1 MIPRFTPDQEKF
13 QREVCALLCQD
24 AVVAE
29 VARCRRL
36 PPGQEPETLDV
47 YRQLG
52 ERGWL
57 AVNWPERYGGRGAS
71 MVEKAIV
78 TEELIRHGVPDNV
91 HILSVDIVGLGI
103 LMYGTE
109 EQKRRLLPGIAH
121 GRQTA
126 TVLFSE
132 PEVGSDLSALRTR
145 AEPDGD
151 GFRLYGRKT
160 YSMKTHFADFAIC
173 AARTTPSDV
182 KYHGLTLFLVPLRN
196 PGALVGPLW
205 NLTDERFADVTLNGI
220 RLTRDDVLGDV
231 DQGWQTVNRM
241 LSLERTGID
250 SAAKAA
256 RLFDALLRHASK
268 TGRLDD
274 PAYGHRVLELEARVR
289 AARLLAWRCITNLCD
304 GRTDDVQSAI
314 AKWYATEVA
323 KELAGVALEAVGLD
337 GVLDARDG
345 DAPVDGVIE
354 AAYRETPGLTL
365 AAGTSEI
372 MLYLIAGSGLELLS

>member
-1 MIPRFTPDQEKF
+1 VIPRFTPDQERF

-24 AVVAE
+24 SVVAE

-36 PPGQEPETLDV
+36 PAGQEPETLDV
-47 YRQLG
+47 YRRLG

-78 TEELIRHGVPDNV
+78 TEELVRHGVPDNV
-91 HILSVDIVGLGI
+91 HILSVDIVGFGI
-103 LMYGTE
+103 LRYGTE
-109 EQKRRLLPGIAH
+109 QQKRRLLPGIAQ

-132 PEVGSDLSALRTR
+132 PEVGSDLSALQTR

-160 YSMKTHFADFAIC
+160 YSMKTHFADLAIC

-196 PGALVGPLW
+196 PGAVVGPLW

-220 RLTRDDVLGDV
+220 RLTREDVLGEV

-241 LSLERTGID
+241 LNLERTGID

-256 RLFDALLRHASK
+256 RLLDALLRHASK

-274 PAYGHRVLELEARVR
+274 PGYAHRMLQLEAKVR
-289 AARLLAWRCITNLCD
+289 AARLLAWRCITNLRD
-304 GRTDDVQSAI
+304 GRADDAQSAI

-323 KELAGVALEAVGLD
+323 KELAGVALEATGLD

-345 DAPVDGVIE
+345 DAPVDGIIE